1 MLDIM
6 ALYQDDLDYLCGG
19 NPFQGSYLLTLICL
33 QRTPIG
39 KFSGHYDVTK
49 NGKNHQKNIN

>member
-1 MLDIM
+1 MLDNI

-19 NPFQGSYLLTLICL
+19 KTFQGSYLLTLICL

-39 KFSGHYDVTK
+39 KLSGHYDVK
-49 NGKNHQKNIN
+49 KW